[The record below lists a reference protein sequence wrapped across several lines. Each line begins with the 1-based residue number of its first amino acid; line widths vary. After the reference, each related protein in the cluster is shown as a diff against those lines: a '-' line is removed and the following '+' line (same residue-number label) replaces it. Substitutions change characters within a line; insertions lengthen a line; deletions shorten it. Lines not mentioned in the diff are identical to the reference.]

1 MAPLAARKSQL
12 KPKKSKCHVAPRK
25 RKAVDKTPTA
35 WKRAADKLV
44 ACHCT
49 LLSLLAFAMP
59 YLTVSGQEDEIQ
71 SLELFAGKQAISR
84 QTQKFGFRAVAL
96 DKTYSDSPIMDL
108 TTMDG
113 FKHALSLAMRLGIAF
128 TCWAAP
134 VCSSWV
140 WVSRST

>member
-1 MAPLAARKSQL
+1 M
-12 KPKKSKCHVAPRK
+12 
-25 RKAVDKTPTA
+25 
-35 WKRAADKLV
+35 

-96 DKTYSDSPIMDL
+96 DKTYSDRPHHGPDY
-108 TTMDG
+108 DG
-113 FKHALSLAMRLGIAF
+113 WFQACVVFGHAFRHSLHMLGGA
-128 TCWAAP
+128 
-134 VCSSWV
+134 SLQ
-140 WVSRST
+140 